1 MLFVKFYYQTGGW
14 TPGYTFH
21 GDAIRVFREF
31 CGGDNPFAGKT
42 ICD

>member
-21 GDAIRVFREF
+21 GDAIREF